1 MINKLK
7 QRKYLLIFGLLAFG
21 LIFAVGYFFAS
32 KKSEPVYLS
41 KIDQLMFDKENKSPK
56 YVLIIPEK
64 VKDVAP
70 KVAQEEF
77 NPQEVSKE
85 YNLSVEE
92 SFVEKT
98 NSVLAR
104 IPLLSKLQPLTGQTT
119 LKYIDVQPTLS
130 EKKDNLVLPK
140 ISDRGQKPWAE
151 YGYNVNI
158 HPKFRKV
165 AIVIKGLGFEEMLTT
180 VATKSL
186 PSEISFSFSPYS
198 KNIVQNIKASRTTG
212 HETYVDLLLSSKD
225 FLKSDTGPMSMRLT
239 DNMEQNLE
247 RLRKSVAIDAPV
259 SGMVINRGIADEDNK
274 ERLEIILEEIKKMG
288 LIMVDATAEGG
299 IDVIKKQGL
308 ARQKADIVI
317 DESFMRE
324 HIDKQ
329 LLKAENIAKRN
340 GQVLIVADPKPVVLI
355 AINEWIS
362 SFSVQPKNYEESKNA
377 IIKKPLA
384 LVPLSM
390 IVSE

>member
-7 QRKYLLIFGLLAFG
+7 QRKYLLIFGLIAFG

-64 VKDVAP
+64 VKEAP
-70 KVAQEEF
+70 KKVVQEEF
-77 NPQEVSKE
+77 DPQEVSKE
-85 YNLSVEE
+85 YNLSTEE
-92 SFVEKT
+92 TFVEKT
-98 NSVLAR
+98 NSILSR
-104 IPLLSKLQPLTGQTT
+104 IPLLSKLQPLTGQTP
-119 LKYIDVQPTLS
+119 LRYIDVQPFLT
-130 EKKDNLVLPK
+130 EKRDSLILPK
-140 ISDRGQKPWAE
+140 ISGRGQKPWAE
-151 YGYNVNI
+151 YGYNITI

-165 AIVIKGLGFEEMLTT
+165 AIIVKGLGFEEILTT
-180 VATKSL
+180 MAIKSL
-186 PSEISFSFSPYS
+186 PPEISFSFSPYG
-198 KNIVQNIKASRTTG
+198 KNVVQNIKASRTTG
-212 HETYVDLLLSSKD
+212 HETYIDLLLSSKD

-259 SGMVINRGIADEDNK
+259 GGMVINRGIADEDNK
-274 ERLEIILEEIKKMG
+274 ERLAQILEEIKKMG
-288 LIMVDATAEGG
+288 LIMVDATAENG
-299 IDVIKKQGL
+299 IEVIKNPGL
-308 ARQKADIVI
+308 ARQKAEIVI
-317 DESFMRE
+317 DESFMRDN
-324 HIDKQ
+324 IDKQ
-329 LLKAENIAKRN
+329 LFEAENIAKSN

-355 AINEWIS
+355 AISEWIS
-362 SFSVQPKNYEESKNA
+362 TFSPQPQNYEESKNA

-390 IVSE
+390 VVTE